1 MKSKKRKKII
11 LLAGFCLLLV
21 ATGVLNIVLNKN
33 ITTEEPVNSDSVA
46 VGNFFTNYRTDRTN
60 TRNEE
65 IMYLDAIIASTTTS
79 AEGKANA
86 EQQRAELLDAMN
98 KEVVIE
104 GLIKSKGF
112 EDVVIST
119 LNNNISVIVKSAE
132 LTSSEVSQIVE
143 VIQSQTNY
151 SLDNI
156 KIIPVE

>member
-1 MKSKKRKKII
+1 MKSRKKKKIF
-11 LLAGFCLLLV
+11 LLLGFCVLLV
-21 ATGVLNIVLNKN
+21 GTGVLNIVLNRN
-33 ITTEEPVNSDSVA
+33 IANEQTVNVDSVT

-65 IMYLDAIIASTTTS
+65 IMYLDAIIASATTS
-79 AEGKANA
+79 AEGKASA
-86 EQQRAELLDAMN
+86 EAQREALLETMNQEL
-98 KEVVIE
+98 VIE

-132 LTSSEVSQIVE
+132 LTNSEVSQIVD
-143 VIQSQTNY
+143 VIQSQTDY